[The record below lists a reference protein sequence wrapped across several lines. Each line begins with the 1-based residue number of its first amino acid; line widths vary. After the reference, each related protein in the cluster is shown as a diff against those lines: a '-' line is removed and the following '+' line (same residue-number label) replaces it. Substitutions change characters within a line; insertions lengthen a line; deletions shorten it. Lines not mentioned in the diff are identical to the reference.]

1 MSRMKAVRLFLLVI
15 ALTLAFVADALS
27 LGNGSVIWVTTW
39 NLEWFPNG
47 SPKSVSCYVRMKH

>member
-1 MSRMKAVRLFLLVI
+1 MKAVRLFLLVI